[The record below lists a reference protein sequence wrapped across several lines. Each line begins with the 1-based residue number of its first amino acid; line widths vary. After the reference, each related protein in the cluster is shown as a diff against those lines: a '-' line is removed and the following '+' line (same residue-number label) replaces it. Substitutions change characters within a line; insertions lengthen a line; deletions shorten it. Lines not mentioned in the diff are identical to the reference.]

1 MIKIKAVYKNFGN
14 EIISFNDIVFE
25 DNKSYIILGPSG
37 CGKSTLLN
45 LLSGNIKADNG
56 SIQVNTKNYSYK
68 LEDLSYEKLQ
78 EYRRNNISYVSQEF
92 NLFDNFTVYDNLN
105 IINEIKPTKIAIE
118 KAIKLV
124 GLTNKLKQKVR
135 TLSGGEKQRVCIARA
150 LLQGG
155 NIILCDEPTA
165 SLNQGLANDI
175 IKLIIELQK
184 KTKSSLLVVTHD
196 ERLIENFDEVIYYED
211 FIKVDLGGAK

>member
-155 NIILCDEPTA
+155 DIILCDEPTA

>member
-45 LLSGNIKADNG
+45 LLSGNIKANNG

>member
-25 DNKSYIILGPSG
+25 DSKSYIILGPSG

-45 LLSGNIKADNG
+45 LLSGNIKANNG
-56 SIQVNTKNYSYK
+56 SIQVNTKNNSYK

-135 TLSGGEKQRVCIARA
+135 NLSGGEKQRVCIARA

-165 SLNQGLANDI
+165 SLNQALANDI

-196 ERLIENFDEVIYYED
+196 ERLIGNFDEVIYYED